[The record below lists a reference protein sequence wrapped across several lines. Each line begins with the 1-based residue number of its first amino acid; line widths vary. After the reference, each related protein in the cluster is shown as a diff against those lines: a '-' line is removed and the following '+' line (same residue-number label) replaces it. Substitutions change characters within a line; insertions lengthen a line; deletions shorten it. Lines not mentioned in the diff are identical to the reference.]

1 MRLKDLS
8 IGKKLTYGF
17 GAVIALGFLAFI
29 GAVGAMQGYSQTI
42 NGNSSA
48 IRKASTAANAA
59 HAATM
64 RSANSLAE
72 YALQPTAST
81 LAAKRAADASATLS
95 LSTASQALRNVAG
108 KGDLD
113 STWHDIEDQWARLG
127 PISDGIVMLD
137 GKNSQETYR
146 NTYSPQLAELDKR
159 FEEFDRALGSFE
171 TQVLASSDADMRRS
185 ILFGWLFQ
193 IFVVVTSLTT
203 AFAIRRAVGR
213 SVTSAQVALDRLAEG
228 DLVTPMSA
236 DGAAEI
242 NHMAESYNR
251 GTRSLAGIIDQTKVV
266 ASEVAGHAK
275 RLVVSSREATSAAE
289 HVSSHAD
296 QVAENVAQEYRSLQ
310 DADESL
316 SQIAS
321 AAQEVA
327 IGAEQTATS
336 AGRGFEQI
344 QSVSSVSSRLVEKI
358 QQVDASA
365 TTAAQLSTHTS
376 EVLQGASDAMAMIHK
391 ETTQAADEVR
401 SLAQMS
407 ETIGRIVRTIED
419 IAEQTNL
426 LALNA
431 AIEAARAG
439 EHGRGFAVVA
449 EEVRKLAER
458 SAIAT
463 NEIQTIIVQAQDRTT
478 RTARVV
484 ERTGEAVDQGASQCL
499 EAFASV
505 RQILEAVQNIAAEA
519 QDSVEEARLIRKL
532 MESAFDEMRQIASV
546 AEQSSAASEQ
556 MSAATSE
563 TQRVMRSVVGVGERN
578 AQSVQEVGKSTQ
590 RQLVE
595 LQELSAGSLK
605 LQLAAEQLSELLAG
619 FKVSLP
625 PDDAAP
631 KAPLRLAA

>member
-1 MRLKDLS
+1 MRIRDLS

-29 GAVGAMQGYSQTI
+29 GAVGAMNAYSQTVK
-42 NGNSSA
+42 GRSSEVRRA
-48 IRKASTAANAA
+48 TTAVSSA

-64 RSANSLAE
+64 RWSNALANYAFEPSPATLAE
-72 YALQPTAST
+72 RGKAEAAASESFSTAGAAISALQTQGTLNSAWTAIDNEWT
-81 LAAKRAADASATLS
+81 
-95 LSTASQALRNVAG
+95 
-108 KGDLD
+108 
-113 STWHDIEDQWARLG
+113 RLG
-127 PISDGIVMLD
+127 PIASTIDGDVQSRD
-137 GKNSQETYR
+137 TYLQ
-146 NTYSPQLAELDKR
+146 TFAPQLANLDR
-159 FEEFDRALGSFE
+159 RYAAFDATLSQYE
-171 TQVLASSDADMRRS
+171 VSVLASSDAQMRS
-185 ILFGWLFQ
+185 SLLLGWLFQ
-193 IFVVVTSLTT
+193 IFVVATSLVT

-213 SVTSAQVALDRLAEG
+213 SVASAQTALDRLAEG
-228 DLVTPMSA
+228 DLVTPMAA
-236 DGAAEI
+236 DGAVEI

-251 GTRSLAGIIDQTKVV
+251 GTRSLAGIIEKTKDV
-266 ASEVAGHAK
+266 ANEVAGHAK
-275 RLVVSSREATSAAE
+275 QLVGSSREASSAAQ

-296 QVAENVAQEYRSLQ
+296 HVAENVAQEYRSLQ

-365 TTAAQLSTHTS
+365 TTAAALSTHTG

-463 NEIQTIIVQAQDRTT
+463 NEIQGIIVQAQDRTA
-478 RTARVV
+478 RTAQVV

-505 RQILEAVQNIAAEA
+505 RQILEAVQNIATEA

-546 AEQSSAASEQ
+546 AEQSSAASQQ

-563 TQRVMRSVVGVGERN
+563 TQRVMRTVVGVGERN
-578 AQSVQEVGKSTQ
+578 AQAVQEVGESMQ
-590 RQLVE
+590 RQMQE

-605 LQLAAEQLSELLAG
+605 LQLAAEQLSELLGG
-619 FKVSLP
+619 FQVTLP
-625 PDDAAP
+625 ANGSSPAAE
-631 KAPLRLAA
+631 LRLAA